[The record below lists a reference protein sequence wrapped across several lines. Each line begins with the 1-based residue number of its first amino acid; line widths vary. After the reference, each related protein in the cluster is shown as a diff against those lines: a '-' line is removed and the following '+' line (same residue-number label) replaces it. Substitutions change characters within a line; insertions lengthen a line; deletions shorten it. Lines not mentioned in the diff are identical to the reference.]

1 MTDPGDLSPSTSPA
15 PQSTPQP
22 QTFEQRRQAQ
32 ERMHTPPPRQRQ
44 PQAPNSNVSRNESW
58 PAGLTPEGRYVAADR
73 ARRADALAADGAPN
87 DQTARDPGAAP
98 DRGAGDPTQKS
109 KLGDDLELTADEAR
123 GLIERDALEKSRAL
137 TLPQRPEDYK
147 AELPKNFKTP
157 QGIEFQFNEADPAL
171 GLARDFAH
179 RNGLSQAQ
187 FSEMAAVYAAT
198 KVREIDAFNR
208 ASQAEI
214 EKLGAAGTPR
224 VTAVINWL
232 RGTLGDK
239 LAGSM
244 AKMIVLADH
253 VDGFE
258 KLMGAV
264 RTQGSGSYSNTGREP
279 PKSSSEIPGYATM
292 TFEQR
297 RAAQE
302 RGAGRR

>member
-1 MTDPGDLSPSTSPA
+1 M
-15 PQSTPQP
+15 
-22 QTFEQRRQAQ
+22 
-32 ERMHTPPPRQRQ
+32 PPPRQRQ
-44 PQAPNSNVSRNESW
+44 PQAPNPNAARDAPPGVGKNF
-58 PAGLTPEGRYVAADR
+58 ADADTIEGRYRIAAE
-73 ARRADALAADGAPN
+73 ARRAAALASDGAPA
-87 DQTARDPGAAP
+87 DPTARDPGAAP
-98 DRGAGDPTQKS
+98 DRGAGDPTQKY